1 MIIDLDSW
9 EMGYADGLNGHPS
22 RPQADFTRSPIRAAT
37 FRVERR
43 IRTILNR
50 QEGRPLNPV
59 VLTLGCSFFFV
70 NCVRPFFD
78 G

>member
-1 MIIDLDSW
+1 MVTRL
-9 EMGYADGLNGHPS
+9 GLKPIW
-22 RPQADFTRSPIRAAT
+22 TRSPIRAAT

-59 VLTLGCSFFFV
+59 VLALGCSFFFSEL
-70 NCVRPFFD
+70 RSTFF
-78 G
+78 

>member
-1 MIIDLDSW
+1 MVTRL
-9 EMGYADGLNGHPS
+9 GLKPIW
-22 RPQADFTRSPIRAAT
+22 TRSPIRAAT

-59 VLTLGCSFFFV
+59 VLTLRLLIFFSEL
-70 NCVRPFFD
+70 RTTFF
-78 G
+78 

>member
-1 MIIDLDSW
+1 MVTRL
-9 EMGYADGLNGHPS
+9 GLKPIW
-22 RPQADFTRSPIRAAT
+22 TRSPIRAAT

-59 VLTLGCSFFFV
+59 VLTLGCSFLFCELRSTFF
-70 NCVRPFFD
+70 
-78 G
+78 